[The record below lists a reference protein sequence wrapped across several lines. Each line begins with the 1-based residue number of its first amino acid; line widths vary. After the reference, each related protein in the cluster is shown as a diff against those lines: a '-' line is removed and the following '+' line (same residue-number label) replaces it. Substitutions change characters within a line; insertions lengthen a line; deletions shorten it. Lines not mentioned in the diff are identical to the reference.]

1 MRTLK
6 IVPVVAA
13 LSVSPA
19 ALLAQPEPPP
29 MPPPRPEPEHRH
41 DHRQPPMISVTG
53 RAEVA
58 ARPDL
63 AVVRLGAT
71 VQAETAAE
79 AHGRVSQIM
88 AAAIEQI
95 RALGIPEEDISTA
108 SLNIFPVYSQPR
120 PREETFEPR
129 IIGYRASSTIRIEL
143 TNLDAVGGVIDTA
156 IAAGA
161 NQFEGLSFELRD
173 DSAIRMRALR
183 QASQQARAKAEAI
196 ASALDVRLEGLQ
208 EAAEANAGVVYPQMQ
223 RFAGRE
229 MLAMD
234 AAATPVQPGQV
245 RVEAVV
251 TLSYRVSPG
260 GEAGPGRE

>member
-13 LSVSPA
+13 LFASPA

-29 MPPPRPEPEHRH
+29 MPPPRPEPAQRH
-41 DHRQPPMISVTG
+41 DHRQPPMITVTG

-58 ARPDL
+58 VPPDL

-79 AHGRVSQIM
+79 AHGQVSQIM

-95 RALGIPEEDISTA
+95 RALGVPEKDISTA
-108 SLNIFPVYSQPR
+108 ALNIFPVYSQPR
-120 PREETFEPR
+120 PREEMHEPR
-129 IIGYRASSTIRIEL
+129 IVGYRASNTIRVEL
-143 TNLDAVGGVIDTA
+143 TNLEAVGGVIDAA

-161 NQFEGLSFELRD
+161 NQFEGISFGLRD
-173 DSAIRMRALR
+173 DSAVRMRALR
-183 QASQQARAKAEAI
+183 QASQQARAKAEVI
-196 ASALDVRLEGLQ
+196 ASALDVRLDGLQ
-208 EAAEANAGVVYPQMQ
+208 EAVEANAGFVYPQVQ
-223 RFAGRE
+223 RFTRD
-229 MLAMD
+229 MVAMD

-245 RVEAVV
+245 SVEAVV
-251 TLSYRVSPG
+251 TLTYRVSPG
-260 GEAGPGRE
+260 AEPRPRRE